1 MKYMGSK
8 KKIIKYINDNQPE
21 LYWDYRDELSIEQID
36 TILSSKDGLTEI
48 EDEIFENSIDYVFQL
63 EDELIKKVI
72 KEFNIKFKTEE
83 KEEEF
88 KDFCRDYIRT
98 DVNINELIDREKVIL
113 FYETDYNV
121 GETWSLND
129 KEERDELRLI
139 KKALKIPQKDKDYD
153 KDLLMMFRQ
162 ASYGG
167 TLVIYFYTTLSE
179 IVPEI
184 DKNTL
189 CFKDMHV
196 AIINTYNGSGDNC
209 FLKRDK
215 YVKFPSNRDK
225 ISYENTIHYNYSFDV
240 CGMVKDWCKG
250 TQFYFC
256 NKTHNNIKQE
266 PSEQKKLKEINRKY
280 QETYDKGG
288 CTFGDIDINRHR
300 DTYYLNEYPCG
311 THCPHCHQ
319 FWID

>member
-36 TILSSKDGLTEI
+36 AILSNQDVIMDI
-48 EDEIFENSIDYVFQL
+48 ENELYEYNISYIIEL
-63 EDELIKKVI
+63 EDELIKDI
-72 KEFNIKFKTEE
+72 IEEFNIKFKTEKE
-83 KEEEF
+83 KEEF
-88 KDFCRDYIRT
+88 KYFCRDYIRT

-139 KKALKIPQKDKDYD
+139 KKALKIPWRDKEYD
-153 KDLLMMFRQ
+153 NALLMMFRQ

-179 IVPEI
+179 ILPDI

-196 AIINTYNGSGDNC
+196 AIINTYNGSGDSC

-240 CGMVKDWCKG
+240 CGMVEDWCKG

-256 NKTHNNIKQE
+256 NKTHNNIKLE

-288 CTFGDIDINRHR
+288 CTFGDTDINRHR